1 MIITII
7 KYLLS
12 TIYNSAV
19 NQKKKKK
26 LIKFDE
32 KEYWCELLHLH
43 VSNIRYKP

>member
-1 MIITII
+1 M
-7 KYLLS
+7 S

-19 NQKKKKK
+19 NQKKKK